1 MTHRRVENNRIGQSG
16 RIIDVVQHHHATD
29 IDNAIGKIELIEMIG
44 HIALHDDAIVIVW
57 SKTEALS
64 R

>member
-29 IDNAIGKIELIEMIG
+29 IGNAIGTNALIEMNG
-44 HIALHDDAIVIVW
+44 HTAPHDDAIVIVW